1 MDLKIGNGQFLKIY
15 LLLLL
20 GVIGFTPNV
29 ALSQNR
35 DYTVE
40 VAVLRSGECAAQM
53 TRSLASRGLDA
64 YMVKSTESDSETYYR
79 IRVGKFQSLDV
90 ARTYAEALLD
100 SGLLESCSIT
110 YFEGLTNPAI
120 KPVMGKDAPSN
131 ILNAAMS
138 VSCPLIVPTGGANQ
152 GPGSTEKLINILGK
166 KKWLLDGSLDFIY
179 SVPGDTSVPTAP
191 LAPTGPSVLPEKS
204 SSNNK
209 NDVILFIGSISGNRW
224 KMDRNIAQLLAS
236 LPPQNSSTSGTAVNG
251 LPPGSIDSTIAASL
265 ASFKAA
271 SNSLQTAIKPNNDNG
286 LTPGSMESTISSSLT
301 SFQAVSNSIQRVI
314 KPASNNALAERPP
327 LTIVNAGINPIPEIR
342 RPGGATPVRAASNIA
357 PPKLQGVVE
366 MIGGRLMMRVRNLDQ
381 QRSFSGTARVTLS
394 DDKQLS
400 EVPPQSLV
408 LQPNEEVAVPVD
420 ETRMSSGEWMLMVY
434 DERQAVRLIRSAPF
448 GQRTAPNPPR
458 PAAAV
463 PTETESETGEW
474 KLTETPAA
482 NSAPGQL
489 PNVTG
494 TFDATGN
501 TNQGAEKTP
510 NAEKSPL
517 EGQITVAP
525 RQLGVSADAVTMEL
539 EVSSPQPLNY
549 VKVALKSGRYQDER
563 FAVLSSTSGRIPFLV
578 PISAASE
585 DFSYEIKDEKNNIL
599 ASGSGFFTN
608 FPKDRSAQQP
618 QLPEIN

>member
-1 MDLKIGNGQFLKIY
+1 
-15 LLLLL
+15 
-20 GVIGFTPNV
+20 
-29 ALSQNR
+29 
-35 DYTVE
+35 
-40 VAVLRSGECAAQM
+40 M

-64 YMVKSTESDSETYYR
+64 YMVKSGESDSESYYR

-110 YFEGLTNPAI
+110 FFEGFTNQAI

-138 VSCPLIVPTGGANQ
+138 VSCPLILPSGNNNLA
-152 GPGSTEKLINILGK
+152 PGSTEKLINVLGK

-191 LAPTGPSVLPEKS
+191 LAPTGPTVLPEKS
-204 SSNNK
+204 SNK
-209 NDVILFIGSISGNRW
+209 NMQDVVLLIRSISGNRW

-236 LPPQNSSTSGTAVNG
+236 LPPQNSSTSGPAAKG
-251 LPPGSIDSTIAASL
+251 LPPGSIESTIASSL
-265 ASFKAA
+265 SSFKTV
-271 SNSLQTAIKPNNDNG
+271 SNSLQAAIKPNSDNG
-286 LTPGSMESTISSSLT
+286 LAPGSIESSISSSLS

-314 KPASNNALAERPP
+314 KPNNNYASAERPP

-342 RPGGATPVRAASNIA
+342 RPGGASPVRAASNIA

-381 QRSFSGTARVTLS
+381 QKSFSGVARVTLS

-408 LQPNEEVAVPVD
+408 LQPNEEVAIPVD

-448 GQRTAPNPPR
+448 GQRAASTPPP

-463 PTETESETGEW
+463 PTETDAETGEW
-474 KLTETPAA
+474 RLTETPA
-482 NSAPGQL
+482 APGQL

-501 TNQGAEKTP
+501 ANQVADKTP
-510 NAEKSPL
+510 NADKSPSSL
-517 EGQITVAP
+517 DGQVTVAP
-525 RQLGVSADAVTMEL
+525 RQLGASAEAITMEL
-539 EVSSPQPLNY
+539 EVSSSQPLNY
-549 VKVALKSGRYQDER
+549 VKVAMKSGKYQDER
-563 FAVLSSTSGRIPFLV
+563 FAVLSTNTGRIPFLV
-578 PISAASE
+578 PINAASE
-585 DFSYEIKDEKNNIL
+585 DFNYEIKDEKNNIL

-608 FPKDRSAQQP
+608 FPKDRSAAQP